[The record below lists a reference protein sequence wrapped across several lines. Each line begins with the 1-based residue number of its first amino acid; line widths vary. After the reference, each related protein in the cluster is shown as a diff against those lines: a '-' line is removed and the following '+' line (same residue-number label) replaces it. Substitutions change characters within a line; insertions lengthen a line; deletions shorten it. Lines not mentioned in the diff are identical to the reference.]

1 MPIRESAIKQGS
13 KERYSAPRYIAKAA
27 TGLLILNNESPRC
40 SISIASFVSGDWPF
54 AWLSEMCVQTNAV
67 KSKNMAREGF
77 ILQVQLSIGSWQ
89 NRRVSF
95 ELFTRLGAKEHNAES
110 IVPKHVKHR

>member
-1 MPIRESAIKQGS
+1 
-13 KERYSAPRYIAKAA
+13 
-27 TGLLILNNESPRC
+27 
-40 SISIASFVSGDWPF
+40 
-54 AWLSEMCVQTNAV
+54 MCVQTNAV